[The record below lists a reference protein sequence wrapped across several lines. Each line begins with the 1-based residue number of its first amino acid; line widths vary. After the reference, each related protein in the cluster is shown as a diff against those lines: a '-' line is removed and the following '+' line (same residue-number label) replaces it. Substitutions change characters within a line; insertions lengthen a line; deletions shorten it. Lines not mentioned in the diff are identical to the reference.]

1 MLSGGLHRASS
12 PEQTE
17 RHARRTLLALLFVSG
32 ASSLIYELI
41 WIRAL
46 GLYFGTTVAAITTVV
61 ATYTAGLAIGSVIFG
76 RRVDRSSSPLRLY
89 GSLELAIGLVSL
101 VVSLFLF
108 RGAGALSVLSRL
120 AAAAGPLSGPLSGIV
135 RAFTFFAI
143 LLLPTTL
150 MGGTL
155 PVVARASVH
164 TGDGGKTVGIL
175 YAVNTAGAVLGAL
188 APDGLLVPA
197 IGMTMTALI
206 AVLGNLVVAL
216 AARRLPELP
225 LASRLE
231 ASATGAARKQ
241 RVALLLFSVSGF
253 CAMGY
258 EVLWSRVLEHLV
270 EGLVIGFSVLLA
282 TYLVAVA
289 IGSRLTAAAADRSRS
304 PLAWA
309 ALYLSGSGLSA
320 FAPVT
325 LLPRFTSWVLAR
337 FPLDPGLARPA
348 ETRWWAL
355 SLADSLFLEGISCLL
370 MGAAF
375 PFLAA
380 VCVRE
385 GIAGRGSGRL
395 YAANSLCGVVG
406 AFVAG
411 FLLIPWL
418 GVERGLALL
427 SAIAVTTGT
436 TVLFAT
442 ERAARLLVLG
452 AAVAISA
459 WAFGWT
465 APKDQF
471 RRNYLAGSQADYVRE
486 GTTTSV
492 AVISHSSFGSMTWR
506 ELRTPG
512 VSMSDTRFSSRR
524 YMGLMAHLPMFFA
537 RGHKDALLIC
547 FGVGNTARSLL
558 SHPDLDRLDVV
569 DISSEVL
576 SASPYFAAVT
586 SGDPLLDPRTHVTV
600 DDGRHYLLTTTRFYD
615 VITSEPPP
623 PNHAGVVNLY
633 SREYYRAARRVLRAG
648 GILAQW
654 LPVSQLSE
662 RDILAIIGAMAA
674 EFPYVEL
681 RYGFNYQ
688 WIILGSDF
696 APSRDVEKWRE
707 IAAQTSV
714 ARDLDSIGVRGEPDL
729 AATRI
734 QSDAMLRA
742 ASAVVAPVDDDFPSI
757 EYPMD
762 PVSRPPRIP
771 AGLVGDPIQAYAG
784 EDLFADEVNAIETM
798 AIVLRALPLRSAR
811 SPELRELTFGTN
823 LRAALHHAPGHP
835 AIFALLDVD
844 DIGRDAAT
852 AFLALHAG
860 DDDALFVLARR
871 AYYEDNFAGADA
883 RMASVHPAKVGAAC
897 YWLLRAGCARA
908 MGRFDDAVSDLRR
921 AVSTSGDTRFQ
932 AAAEHLAARAR
943 APWRVDFGPLS
954 VENVTEPTP

>member
-1 MLSGGLHRASS
+1 M
-12 PEQTE
+12 
-17 RHARRTLLALLFVSG
+17 
-32 ASSLIYELI
+32 
-41 WIRAL
+41 
-46 GLYFGTTVAAITTVV
+46 
-61 ATYTAGLAIGSVIFG
+61 
-76 RRVDRSSSPLRLY
+76 Y

-101 VVSLFLF
+101 VVSLLLL

-120 AAAAGPLSGPLSGIV
+120 VAASGPLSGFA
-135 RAFTFFAI
+135 RALTFFVI

-155 PVVARASVH
+155 PVVARATVH
-164 TGDGGKTVGIL
+164 AGDGGKTVGTL
-175 YAVNTAGAVLGAL
+175 YAVNTAGAVLGAI

-197 IGMTMTALI
+197 IGMTMTALV

-216 AARRLPELP
+216 VARRLPERRLGSG
-225 LASRLE
+225 LEVSAS
-231 ASATGAARKQ
+231 GAARKQ

-258 EVLWSRVLEHLV
+258 EILWSRILEHLV

-309 ALYLSGSGLSA
+309 ALCLSGSGLSA
-320 FAPVT
+320 FAPIT

-337 FPLDPGLARPA
+337 FPLDPGLARPP
-348 ETRWWAL
+348 ETRWWVL
-355 SLADSLFLEGISCLL
+355 SLADSVFLEGISCAL

-375 PFLAA
+375 PYLAA

-385 GIAGRGSGRL
+385 GIAARGSGRL
-395 YAANSLCGVVG
+395 YAASSLCGVVG
-406 AFVAG
+406 SFVAG

-427 SAIAVTTGT
+427 SAIAIAVGA

-442 ERAARLLVLG
+442 ERSPRLLVLG
-452 AAVAISA
+452 GAVVVSA
-459 WAFGWT
+459 LALGST
-465 APKDQF
+465 APRDQF
-471 RRNYLAGSQADYVRE
+471 RRYYLAGARADYVRE
-486 GTTTSV
+486 GTTTSI
-492 AVISHSSFGSMTWR
+492 AVVSHSSFASMTWR

-569 DISSEVL
+569 EISSEVL
-576 SASPYFAAVT
+576 GASRYFAAVT
-586 SGDPLLDPRTHVTV
+586 RGDPLLDPRTHVTV
-600 DDGRHYLLTTTRFYD
+600 DDGRHYLLTTTRSYD

-654 LPVSQLSE
+654 LPVAQLSE
-662 RDILAIIGAMAA
+662 RDMLAMIAAMAA

-688 WIILGSDF
+688 WILLGSDV
-696 APSRDVEKWRE
+696 APSRDVEKWQE

-742 ASAVVAPVDDDFPSI
+742 VSGVVPPVDDDLPSI
-757 EYPMD
+757 EYPID

-784 EDLFADEVNAIETM
+784 EDLFTDEVDAVETM
-798 AIVLRALPLRSAR
+798 AIVLRSLPLRSAR
-811 SPELRELTFGTN
+811 SPELRELTLGTT
-823 LRAALHHAPGHP
+823 LRAALHRAPGHP

-852 AFLALHAG
+852 AFLDRHAGDDRSAG
-860 DDDALFVLARR
+860 DDDALFLLARR
-871 AYYEDNFAGADA
+871 AYYEDDFEGAET
-883 RMASVHPAKVGAAC
+883 RLASVHPAQVGAAC

-908 MGRFDDAVSDLRR
+908 LGRFDNAVSDLRR
-921 AVSTSGDTRFQ
+921 AIATSGDARFR
-932 AAAEHLAARAR
+932 AAVEHLAEHARE
-943 APWRVDFGPLS
+943 PWQVDFGPLS
-954 VENVTEPTP
+954 VQSVTEPAP